1 MSPIRRVVVIGC
13 GLIGT
18 SVACALRRAGVR
30 VELADHDPWAL
41 AQAARMGAGT
51 ALRAGAGPADVV
63 VIATPPS
70 SVAAVLREAQARG
83 LGRVYTDVASA
94 KTRIL
99 AEVERSG
106 CDLSCYVPGHPMA
119 GREVSGP
126 GAARAG
132 LFEGRTWALCPHPAL
147 SPGALRT
154 VTALATACGAEVRL
168 LAPDAHD
175 RAAAAV
181 SHLPLVLSAALAARF
196 ATGDQDGPA
205 DPAPGTASGMET
217 GTETGTGTG
226 TGTGYEVER
235 DAGGLSL
242 AAGALRDV
250 TRVAGSPAGMW
261 RDILAHNATPVA
273 DLLDELTRDLSRVA
287 AALRAADDG
296 PVAEVLARGN
306 EGHARIVRAL
316 SRTREAERAA
326 S

>member
-70 SVAAVLREAQARG
+70 SVAAVLREAQDRG

-99 AEVERSG
+99 AEVERGG

-147 SPGALRT
+147 SPRALRT

-168 LAPDAHD
+168 LTPDAHD

-196 ATGDQDGPA
+196 ATGAQAAPA
-205 DPAPGTASGMET
+205 EPAQRAGTAPGCG
-217 GTETGTGTG
+217 
-226 TGTGYEVER
+226 VDR
-235 DAGGLSL
+235 DADGLSL

-316 SRTREAERAA
+316 SRTRETERAA

>member
-18 SVACALRRAGVR
+18 SVGCALRRAGVR

-99 AEVERSG
+99 AEAERSG
-106 CDLSCYVPGHPMA
+106 CELACYVPGHPMA

-147 SPGALRT
+147 SPHALRT
-154 VTALATACGAEVRL
+154 AAALATACGAEVTL

-175 RAAAAV
+175 RAVAAV
-181 SHLPLVLSAALAARF
+181 SHVPLVLSAALAARF
-196 ATGDQDGPA
+196 ATGAPDGPA
-205 DPAPGTASGMET
+205 DPAPAA
-217 GTETGTGTG
+217 
-226 TGTGYEVER
+226 
-235 DAGGLSL
+235 DGLSL

-261 RDILAHNATPVA
+261 RDILAHNAAPVA
-273 DLLDELTRDLSRVA
+273 DLLEAMGRDLGRVA

-296 PVAEVLARGN
+296 PVADVLARGN

-316 SRTREAERAA
+316 SRTREPQRAA

>member
-99 AEVERSG
+99 AEVERGG

-147 SPGALRT
+147 SPRALRT
-154 VTALATACGAEVRL
+154 VAALATACGAEVRL

-196 ATGDQDGPA
+196 ATGAQGGPA
-205 DPAPGTASGMET
+205 EPAPGGETGMETGMET
-217 GTETGTGTG
+217 GTEMD
-226 TGTGYEVER
+226 R

>member
-99 AEVERSG
+99 AEAGRGG

-147 SPGALRT
+147 SPRALGT
-154 VTALATACGAEVRL
+154 VAALATACGAEVRL
-168 LAPDAHD
+168 LAPDVHD

-196 ATGDQDGPA
+196 ATADQDGPA
-205 DPAPGTASGMET
+205 GPAQDTDAHAGGD
-217 GTETGTGTG
+217 GDG
-226 TGTGYEVER
+226 

>member
-41 AQAARMGAGT
+41 AQAVRVSGGAT
-51 ALRAGAGPADVV
+51 VRAADGPADVV
-63 VIATPPS
+63 VVATPPS
-70 SVAAVLREAQARG
+70 SVAAVLRDAQARG
-83 LGRVYTDVASA
+83 LGVVYTDVASA
-94 KTRIL
+94 KGSVL
-99 AEVERSG
+99 AEAARLG
-106 CDLSCYVPGHPMA
+106 CDLSCFVPGHPMA

-147 SPGALRT
+147 SPRALRT
-154 VTALATACGAEVRL
+154 VSALAAACGAEVTL
-168 LAPDAHD
+168 LAPEAHD

-181 SHLPLVLSAALAARF
+181 SHVPHVLSAALAARF
-196 ATGDQDGPA
+196 AEGEGVA
-205 DPAPGTASGMET
+205 
-217 GTETGTGTG
+217 
-226 TGTGYEVER
+226 
-235 DAGGLSL
+235 L

-261 RDILAHNATPVA
+261 RDILAHNAGPVA
-273 DLLDELTRDLSRVA
+273 DLLEEVTRDLERIT

-306 EGHARIVRAL
+306 EGRAHIVRAL
-316 SRTREAERAA
+316 SGTPGRERAA

>member
-99 AEVERSG
+99 AEAESGG

-147 SPGALRT
+147 SPRALRT
-154 VTALATACGAEVRL
+154 VAALATACGAEVRL

-196 ATGDQDGPA
+196 ATGDQDEPA
-205 DPAPGTASGMET
+205 EPAAGG
-217 GTETGTGTG
+217 
-226 TGTGYEVER
+226 

-273 DLLDELTRDLSRVA
+273 DLLDALTRDLSRVA

-316 SRTREAERAA
+316 SRTRAAERAA

>member
-41 AQAARMGAGT
+41 AQAVRMGGGT
-51 ALRAGAGPADVV
+51 ALRAGEGPADVV
-63 VIATPPS
+63 VVATPPS
-70 SVAAVLREAQARG
+70 SVAAVLRDAQDRG
-83 LGRVYTDVASA
+83 LGAVYTDVASA
-94 KTRIL
+94 KGRVL
-99 AEVERSG
+99 AEAAGNG
-106 CDLSCYVPGHPMA
+106 CDLSTYVPGHPMA

-147 SPGALRT
+147 SPRALRT
-154 VTALATACGAEVRL
+154 VSALAAACGAEVRL
-168 LAPDAHD
+168 LPPDDHD

-181 SHLPLVLSAALAARF
+181 SHVPHVLAAALAARF
-196 ATGDQDGPA
+196 AQGDGVA
-205 DPAPGTASGMET
+205 
-217 GTETGTGTG
+217 
-226 TGTGYEVER
+226 
-235 DAGGLSL
+235 L
-242 AAGALRDV
+242 AAGSLRDV
-250 TRVAGSPAGMW
+250 TRVAGSPPGMW
-261 RDILAHNATPVA
+261 RDILAHNAGPVA
-273 DLLDELTRDLSRVA
+273 DLLEEVTRDLERIT

-306 EGHARIVRAL
+306 EGRAHIVRAL
-316 SRTREAERAA
+316 SRAPERERAA

>member
-51 ALRAGAGPADVV
+51 ALRTGAGPANVV

-70 SVAAVLREAQARG
+70 SVAAVLREAQDRE
-83 LGRVYTDVASA
+83 LGTVYTDVASA

-99 AEVERSG
+99 AEAERNG
-106 CDLSCYVPGHPMA
+106 CDLARYVPGHPMA

-147 SPGALRT
+147 SPRALRT
-154 VTALATACGAEVRL
+154 AAALATACGAEVTL

-175 RAAAAV
+175 RAVAAV
-181 SHLPLVLSAALAARF
+181 SHVPLVLSAALAARF
-196 ATGDQDGPA
+196 ATGDPDGPA
-205 DPAPGTASGMET
+205 DPAPGG
-217 GTETGTGTG
+217 
-226 TGTGYEVER
+226 
-235 DAGGLSL
+235 DGLAL

-261 RDILAHNATPVA
+261 RDILAHNAAPVA
-273 DLLDELTRDLSRVA
+273 DLLDAMGRDLGRVA

-296 PVAEVLARGN
+296 PVADVLARGN

-316 SRTREAERAA
+316 SRTREPQRAA

>member
-70 SVAAVLREAQARG
+70 SVAAVLREAQDRG

-99 AEVERSG
+99 AEVERGG

-147 SPGALRT
+147 SPRALRT

-196 ATGDQDGPA
+196 ATGAQAAPA
-205 DPAPGTASGMET
+205 EPAPGTAP
-217 GTETGTGTG
+217 GTAPGCG
-226 TGTGYEVER
+226 VDR
-235 DAGGLSL
+235 DADGLSL

-316 SRTREAERAA
+316 SRTRETERAA

>member
-70 SVAAVLREAQARG
+70 SVAAVLREAQDRG

-99 AEVERSG
+99 AEVERGG

-147 SPGALRT
+147 SPRALRT
-154 VTALATACGAEVRL
+154 VAALATACGAEVRL
-168 LAPDAHD
+168 LAPDVHD

-196 ATGDQDGPA
+196 ATGAQDGPA
-205 DPAPGTASGMET
+205 EPPPGTKTDYEVDGET
-217 GTETGTGTG
+217 GC
-226 TGTGYEVER
+226 EVDR

>member
-51 ALRAGAGPADVV
+51 ALRAGDGPADVV

-83 LGRVYTDVASA
+83 LGTVYTDVASA
-94 KTRIL
+94 KTRVL
-99 AEVERSG
+99 AEAERIG
-106 CDLSCYVPGHPMA
+106 CDLTGYVPGHPMA
-119 GREVSGP
+119 GREISGP

-147 SPGALRT
+147 SPRALRT
-154 VTALATACGAEVRL
+154 VSALASACGAEVTL

-181 SHLPLVLSAALAARF
+181 SHVPLVLSAALAARF
-196 ATGDQDGPA
+196 AAQGPDGD
-205 DPAPGTASGMET
+205 PGEMGA
-217 GTETGTGTG
+217 
-226 TGTGYEVER
+226 
-235 DAGGLSL
+235 LPL

-261 RDILAHNATPVA
+261 RDILAHNAGPVA
-273 DLLDELTRDLSRVA
+273 DLLEAMTRDLGRVA

-316 SRTREAERAA
+316 SRTREPERAA

>member
-51 ALRAGAGPADVV
+51 ALRAGDGPADVV

-83 LGRVYTDVASA
+83 LGTVYTDVASA
-94 KTRIL
+94 KTRVL
-99 AEVERSG
+99 AEAERIG
-106 CDLSCYVPGHPMA
+106 CDLTGYVPGHPMA
-119 GREVSGP
+119 GREISGP

-147 SPGALRT
+147 SPRALRT
-154 VTALATACGAEVRL
+154 VSALASACGAEVTL

-181 SHLPLVLSAALAARF
+181 SHVPLVLSAALAARF
-196 ATGDQDGPA
+196 AARSPDGD
-205 DPAPGTASGMET
+205 PG
-217 GTETGTGTG
+217 
-226 TGTGYEVER
+226 EVG
-235 DAGGLSL
+235 ALPL

-261 RDILAHNATPVA
+261 RDILAHNAGPVA
-273 DLLDELTRDLSRVA
+273 DLLEAMSHDLGRVA

-316 SRTREAERAA
+316 SRTREPERAA

>member
-51 ALRAGAGPADVV
+51 ALRTGAGPADVV

-70 SVAAVLREAQARG
+70 SVAAVLREAQDRE
-83 LGRVYTDVASA
+83 LGTVYTDVASA

-99 AEVERSG
+99 AEAERNG
-106 CDLSCYVPGHPMA
+106 CDLARYVPGHPMA

-147 SPGALRT
+147 SPRALRT
-154 VTALATACGAEVRL
+154 AAALATACGAEVTL

-175 RAAAAV
+175 RAVAAV
-181 SHLPLVLSAALAARF
+181 SHVPLVLSAALAARF
-196 ATGDQDGPA
+196 ATGDLDGPA
-205 DPAPGTASGMET
+205 DPIPGGDVDGLAGAAMGGDVDGLADAAPGG
-217 GTETGTGTG
+217 
-226 TGTGYEVER
+226 
-235 DAGGLSL
+235 DGLAL

-261 RDILAHNATPVA
+261 RDILAHNAAPVA
-273 DLLDELTRDLSRVA
+273 DLLDAMGRDLGRVA

-296 PVAEVLARGN
+296 PVADVLARGN

-316 SRTREAERAA
+316 SRTREPQRAA

>member
-99 AEVERSG
+99 AEAERSG

-147 SPGALRT
+147 SPRALRT
-154 VTALATACGAEVRL
+154 VAALAAACGAEVRL

-205 DPAPGTASGMET
+205 EPAAGGNADGSAGE
-217 GTETGTGTG
+217 E
-226 TGTGYEVER
+226 
-235 DAGGLSL
+235 AGGLSL

-261 RDILAHNATPVA
+261 RDILAHNAIPVA
-273 DLLDELTRDLSRVA
+273 DLLDALTRDLSRVA

>member
-83 LGRVYTDVASA
+83 LGMVYTDVASA

-99 AEVERSG
+99 AEVERGG

-147 SPGALRT
+147 SPRALRT
-154 VTALATACGAEVRL
+154 VAALATACGAEVRL

-196 ATGDQDGPA
+196 ATGAQDGHAEP
-205 DPAPGTASGMET
+205 PPGGGTGEGTGAET
-217 GTETGTGTG
+217 GAETETGW
-226 TGTGYEVER
+226 EVDR

-261 RDILAHNATPVA
+261 RDILAHNAAPVA